1 MELLVLVI
9 GLVALG
15 LLATRFGYDSRD
27 GFSNKVHGRGVSATG
42 RFDSAYEQELA
53 REILEARR
61 HRVSDSRVVN
71 SQRHHTNDDL
81 AQAA

>member
-15 LLATRFGYDSRD
+15 LLANRFGYDSRD
-27 GFSNKVHGRGVSATG
+27 GFNNKVHSRGVSATG
-42 RFDSAYEQELA
+42 WFDSAYKQELA
-53 REILEARR
+53 RQILEARR
-61 HRVSDSRVVN
+61 HRVSDSRVMD
-71 SQRHHTNDDL
+71 SQRHQRDGEL